1 MTLIHKISNNNF
13 KKKENH
19 MTTLHMSRELFEQSE
34 VTEIDN
40 GSGHCGYR

>member
-1 MTLIHKISNNNF
+1 
-13 KKKENH
+13 
-19 MTTLHMSRELFEQSE
+19 MTTLHMSRELFKQSG